1 MKHNYQINDHKA
13 SYPWSHPDRSKVRR
27 EEGLPE
33 EGTVLANFNSLYK
46 LEPDV
51 FSLWARALNHCSSG
65 GAGGKGGKGGGE
77 VGGMFRVG
85 KAKGG
90 AVAEERGGG
99 GGEGTCVLWLVA
111 DGAETNENLLR
122 QAHDRGISSNR
133 VILAEV

>member
-65 GAGGKGGKGGGE
+65 GGEGGQRGGE
-77 VGGMFRVG
+77 GRGEVSCGEG
-85 KAKGG
+85 
-90 AVAEERGGG
+90 ERGGCCRGEGGRWG
-99 GGEGTCVLWLVA
+99 GGGMCFVV
-111 DGAETNENLLR
+111 GC
-122 QAHDRGISSNR
+122 
-133 VILAEV
+133 